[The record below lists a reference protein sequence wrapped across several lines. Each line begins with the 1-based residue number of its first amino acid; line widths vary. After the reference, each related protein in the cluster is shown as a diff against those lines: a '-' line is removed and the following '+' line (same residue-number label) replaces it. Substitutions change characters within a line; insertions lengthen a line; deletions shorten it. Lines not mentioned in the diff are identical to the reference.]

1 MAFGNQI
8 FQMNKL
14 RFSESY
20 TNFFSDHMVATPIIY
35 RVKASSQKKKMSV
48 DPFIFRWDRCSP
60 TQ

>member
-35 RVKASSQKKKMSV
+35 RVKASSQKKKNVSGPV
-48 DPFIFRWDRCSP
+48 YI
-60 TQ
+60 